1 VNPCPA
7 VQCTNTVCP
16 FGTKVTSAGCPT
28 CECINCTKPV
38 CSTDVV
44 CLTGY
49 KFDANRC
56 PTCDCNPP
64 CINYCQFGYADSYFT
79 ATASTTNA
87 DTCKCNCDTSKV
99 CTENCVDGYVVD
111 AYGCKTC
118 ECIRKYP
125 TCPKIACD
133 IYCKYGHVLEN
144 GCPVCKCNDPPV
156 CIEQVCSGNCIYGIV
171 EENGC
176 KTCKCEPCP
185 QVKCALECKYGFARD
200 LKTGCP
206 TCDCNPAPICTGAT
220 SSDIANICN
229 LKCDNTGI
237 YYDKEG
243 CPHCTCNE
251 VKPCECGP
259 FPTDQVPVLCEDKV
273 TEIKLLN
280 ECIRTADNLCYYK
293 KTSCPYG
300 FTVIIKAGST
310 FTETDK
316 AKILTQLGVTAND
329 VTFTKTVDTTSGDIK
344 IIIWV
349 KKDSLPEGKTA
360 GDVNNEID
368 ATVKLSSPT
377 SQSMILSDGSVVE
390 AKSFAINLVP
400 LFGLFLAVLFF

>member
-1 VNPCPA
+1 LHR
-7 VQCTNTVCP
+7 
-16 FGTKVTSAGCPT
+16 TS
-28 CECINCTKPV
+28 
-38 CSTDVV
+38 
-44 CLTGY
+44 L
-49 KFDANRC
+49 
-56 PTCDCNPP
+56 
-64 CINYCQFGYADSYFT
+64 QWQL
-79 ATASTTNA
+79 
-87 DTCKCNCDTSKV
+87 
-99 CTENCVDGYVVD
+99 
-111 AYGCKTC
+111 
-118 ECIRKYP
+118 
-125 TCPKIACD
+125 
-133 IYCKYGHVLEN
+133 HL
-144 GCPVCKCNDPPV
+144 
-156 CIEQVCSGNCIYGIV
+156 GIV